1 MSILVA
7 PDSFKGTYTAA
18 EVAAAIAAGIHDA
31 GGSATQLPVADGGE
45 GTFEA
50 LCRSL
55 RASPVSVDVVNSWGE
70 PLQANL
76 GLAPDGTAVV
86 EVAQA
91 SGLSAVRPTP
101 QDAMSASTYGTGL
114 LIAAAVNLGAKSIL
128 VAAGG
133 SATTDGGT
141 GAVRAIAE
149 NGGLGEARITV
160 LSDVTTSFLDAAQVF
175 GPQKGADPATVL
187 LLEERLGRLASSL
200 PRNPSG
206 VPRTG
211 AAGGLSGGLWAHF
224 GAELVSGAEA
234 VLDAA
239 NFDSLLGTAEAVV
252 VGEGRLDSQTGKGKI
267 ISAILERVGQ
277 SGRVIPVVAVVGSVH
292 KDLGSYAQNF
302 ADVIV
307 ATEVEGMRAAG
318 RALAS
323 AFSCSGQPR
332 PQP

>member
-1 MSILVA
+1 MNILVA

-18 EVAAAIAAGIHDA
+18 EVAAAISAGIHDA

-55 RASPVSVDVVNSWGE
+55 RAAPVSVDVVNSWGE
-70 PLQANL
+70 PLQAVL
-76 GLAPDGTAVV
+76 GLAADGTAVV
-86 EVAQA
+86 EVSQA
-91 SGLSAVRPTP
+91 SGLVTARATP

-114 LIAAAVNLGAKSIL
+114 LISMAVNLGATHIL

-133 SATTDGGT
+133 SATTDGGA
-141 GAVRAIAE
+141 GAVRAIVE
-149 NGGLGEARITV
+149 NGGLGDARITV
-160 LSDVTTSFLDAAQVF
+160 LSDVTTTFLDAAQVF
-175 GPQKGADPATVL
+175 GPQKGADQDTVF
-187 LLEERLGRLASSL
+187 LLEERLGCLASEL
-200 PRNPSG
+200 PRDPSG

-267 ISAILERVGQ
+267 ISAILDRVRQ

-292 KDLGSYAQNF
+292 EDMGSYAENF
-302 ADVIV
+302 EDVIV
-307 ATEVEGMRAAG
+307 ATDLQALRAAG
-318 RALAS
+318 KAIVS
-323 AFSCSGQPR
+323 GFSFSGLLR